1 MIGWK
6 LYLEFHKIYF
16 RTAVMQYPFS
26 GFIFHIRWC
35 WYCKFCRPQY
45 IVCFQEKLRWGYR
58 ILTTNLNFFVAMVS
72 KYLLKSNAGKYH
84 FLASSCGKVSL
95 NVNNYN
101 IENSKIENLLGV
113 KFDITLTFD
122 EHVSDL
128 YKKN

>member
-1 MIGWK
+1 
-6 LYLEFHKIYF
+6 
-16 RTAVMQYPFS
+16 
-26 GFIFHIRWC
+26 
-35 WYCKFCRPQY
+35 
-45 IVCFQEKLRWGYR
+45 
-58 ILTTNLNFFVAMVS
+58 MVS

-101 IENSKIENLLGV
+101 IENSKTENLLGV

-128 YKKN
+128 YKKKLVGKYMQGKNTFMSIPKQFNYCPLI